1 MESNQIYLYI
11 LGSCFPD
18 VVITRVLSVG
28 LKSQEEMAKVN
39 SVVGILNHLGA
50 THKQEIQTCV
60 LKILQ
65 NSEDPLTI
73 PFLLNLSS
81 LSDLMASTVIS
92 VAAEVLNEESANK
105 IADLVPIWDQKGVID
120 TKEDNFTKLTVNLL
134 MKHGKFSLILQLLNF
149 SSEDWECK
157 DVMNGSRHIL
167 ENLLVELH
175 NFVHTGFSKNECN
188 NLLKEASL
196 QWDLLTQ
203 QFLFDGDNYQKKIV
217 SMLLNCIFLQ
227 EGRMLTAMAL
237 QKGLN
242 SASNDEELSSILLLI
257 KDVEMWMP
265 EVVELA
271 IQLCFRTKKSQ
282 YFLENLGKILH
293 YQNESNK
300 DVYII
305 ETDIMPI
312 VKLHHTEVVD
322 LLNVPELLPQIL
334 KILNFVPL
342 ANDELVLEEEM
353 TTALLLKSVNN
364 LSKALFLTLKKEQN
378 EEELALIIE
387 HLQILA
393 NSVTG
398 LPMVLRCLLSGAMSP
413 SISPIFGGLTETS
426 KSPKNSSLYDENLK
440 FGAMPTHPLGTS
452 TVFHAGV
459 IGKVIRYCFLAV
471 DRE

>member
-1 MESNQIYLYI
+1 M
-11 LGSCFPD
+11 
-18 VVITRVLSVG
+18 VITRVLSVG

-50 THKQEIQTCV
+50 THKQEIQSCV
-60 LKILQ
+60 QKILQ

-92 VAAEVLNEESANK
+92 VAAEVLTAQTANK

-134 MKHGKFSLILQLLNF
+134 MKHGKFSLILQLLKF
-149 SSEDWECK
+149 SSDSYEYK
-157 DVMNGSRHIL
+157 DVMNGSRYIL

-175 NFVHTGFSKNECN
+175 QFVHTGYAKNECN
-188 NLLKEASL
+188 TLLKEASL
-196 QWDLLTQ
+196 QWDLLIN
-203 QFLFDGDNYQKKIV
+203 FLFDGDNYQKKIV

-227 EGRMLTAMAL
+227 EGRILTAMAL

-242 SASNDEELSSILLLI
+242 SASNDEELSAILLLI

-271 IQLCFRTKKSQ
+271 IQLCFRSKNFGH
-282 YFLENLGKILH
+282 FLENLGKILH

-312 VKLHHTEVVD
+312 VKLHHAEVME
-322 LLNVPELLPQIL
+322 LLNVPELLPQVL

-342 ANDELVLEEEM
+342 ANDEL
-353 TTALLLKSVNN
+353 
-364 LSKALFLTLKKEQN
+364 
-378 EEELALIIE
+378 
-387 HLQILA
+387 
-393 NSVTG
+393 
-398 LPMVLRCLLSGAMSP
+398 
-413 SISPIFGGLTETS
+413 
-426 KSPKNSSLYDENLK
+426 
-440 FGAMPTHPLGTS
+440 
-452 TVFHAGV
+452 
-459 IGKVIRYCFLAV
+459 GK
-471 DRE
+471 